1 MNVPAVPFRQFVLK
15 VHSRCDLAC
24 DHCYVYEHADQSW
37 RRRPAVMADETAT
50 WAVTRI
56 AEHVKSH
63 GLGQVHVVLHGGEPL
78 LAGRG
83 RLGRL
88 IAELRGGLDELCAL
102 DLRVHTN
109 GTLLDDR
116 FLDLFE
122 EHDVKVGV
130 SLDGDRA
137 ANDRHRRYA
146 DGRSSYDRVV
156 RAVERLRRRPRLYA
170 GLLCTIDVANDPVA
184 VYRALA
190 DLEPPCVD
198 FLLPHATWDSP
209 PPRPAPTAYADWL
222 IEIFEL
228 WSAEGR
234 RVPVRMFESILR
246 TSRGGTSL
254 TESLGLEPADLVV
267 IETDGSYE
275 QADSLKA
282 AYDGAPATG
291 LDVFRHDL
299 DTVARHTG
307 VLARQQGL
315 GGLCDT
321 CRACPVV
328 DSCGGGLYA
337 HRYRTGS
344 GFANPS
350 VYSADLFALI
360 THVRRRTA
368 MPTHSVP
375 AAAMDA
381 LSAGYGG
388 EEDVRCLAAAQRTMR
403 RALLS
408 GVGAQESAAAGWEL
422 ITRLDAGHR
431 EAVDAVLDHPY
442 VREWAVRCLR
452 HDGDPAYLANIA
464 GAAAVRAGV
473 AADLVITAVDGV
485 FHLPTLGA
493 FEAGRAATARLVA
506 ESGRFSLPDMPDA
519 AWRPARRLTAPGL
532 SVVLEDTDPHRHCH
546 GHPASGRLT
555 EAEAAEWQRVFA
567 EAWAVIES
575 DHPAYA
581 PGLRAGLTTLVPLD
595 PPEGGGSASSAAR
608 NAFGAV
614 AVAPPADPATLALL
628 LIHEFQHVKLGA
640 LFDLVDLYDPAHT
653 GLYYAPWRR
662 ESPRPIEALL
672 QGVYAH
678 LAVTDFWRVRRH
690 LRDDG
695 TGEVQFALWREQT
708 ARAIDDLDGSGGLT
722 PLGTRF
728 VAGLRRTL
736 EPWLDEPVSGRAAAA
751 AAELAER
758 YRAESAALRS

>member
-1 MNVPAVPFRQFVLK
+1 MNRPSVPFRQFVLK

-37 RRRPAVMADETAT
+37 RSRPAVMSDETAA

-63 GLGQVHVVLHGGEPL
+63 GLAQVHVVLHGGEPL
-78 LAGRG
+78 LAGHG

-88 IAELRGGLDELCAL
+88 IAELRGGLGGLCAL

-109 GTLLDDR
+109 GVLLDER

-122 EHDVKVGV
+122 EHDVRVGV

-146 DGRSSYDRVV
+146 DGRSSYDRVI
-156 RAVERLRRRPRLYA
+156 RAVERLRRRPQLYA
-170 GLLCTIDVANDPVA
+170 GLLCTIDVANDPGA

-190 DLEPPCVD
+190 ALEPPRVD

-209 PPRPAPTAYADWL
+209 PSRPTPTAYADWL
-222 IEIFEL
+222 IEIFEI

-234 RVPVRMFESILR
+234 VVPVRMFESILR
-246 TSRGGTSL
+246 TSRGAPSL

-267 IETDGSYE
+267 IETDGTYE
-275 QADSLKA
+275 QADSLKV
-282 AYDGAPATG
+282 AYEGAPATG
-291 LDVFRHDL
+291 LEVFHHDL
-299 DTVARHTG
+299 DAVARHTG

-315 GGLCDT
+315 GGLCAT

-350 VYSADLFALI
+350 VYSADLFKLI
-360 THVRRRTA
+360 TYIRRRTA

-375 AAAMDA
+375 AATMDA
-381 LSAGYGG
+381 LSAGFGDQ
-388 EEDVRCLAAAQRTMR
+388 EDVRCLAAAQRTMR
-403 RALLS
+403 RALLA
-408 GVGAQESAAAGWEL
+408 GVNAHETPTAGWEL
-422 ITRLDAGHR
+422 LTRLDDEHR
-431 EAVDAVLDHPY
+431 DAVDAVLDHPY

-452 HDGDPAYLANIA
+452 QGGDAGYLANIA
-464 GAAAVRAGV
+464 GAAAVRAGAV
-473 AADLVITAVDGV
+473 AEIAITAVDGV

-493 FEAGRAATARLVA
+493 FEAGSATTARLVA
-506 ESGRFSLPDMPDA
+506 EGGRFSLEDLPGAVWHPL
-519 AWRPARRLTAPGL
+519 RRLTAEGL
-532 SVVLEDTDPHRHCH
+532 SVVLEDTDPHRRCH
-546 GHPASGRLT
+546 GHPVAGRLT
-555 EAEAAEWQRVFA
+555 EEEAAAWQRVFA
-567 EAWAVIES
+567 EAWALIES

-581 PGLRAGLTTLVPLD
+581 SGLRAGLTTLVPLD
-595 PPEGGGSASSAAR
+595 PPAGGGSASSAAR

-628 LIHEFQHVKLGA
+628 LVHEFQHVKLGA
-640 LFDLVDLYDPAHT
+640 VLDLVDLCDPTHT

-662 ESPRPIEALL
+662 ESPRPLEALL

-690 LRDDG
+690 RSEDG
-695 TGEVQFALWREQT
+695 PGEVQFALWREQT
-708 ARAIDDLDGSGGLT
+708 ARAIGDLDGSGGLT
-722 PLGTRF
+722 PLGARF
-728 VAGLRRTL
+728 VSGIRRTL
-736 EPWLDEPVSGRAAAA
+736 EPWLDEPVSGQAAAA

-758 YRAESAALRS
+758 YRAESAALRR

>member
-1 MNVPAVPFRQFVLK
+1 MNLPTVPFRQFVLK

-37 RRRPAVMADETAT
+37 RRRPVVMADETAA

-56 AEHVKSH
+56 AEHVKSN
-63 GLGQVHVVLHGGEPL
+63 GLAHVHIVLHGGEPL
-78 LAGRG
+78 LAGRE

-88 IAELRGGLDELCAL
+88 ITELRGGLDGLCTL

-109 GTLLDDR
+109 GTLLDER

-146 DGRSSYDRVV
+146 DGRSSYDRVI

-170 GLLCTIDVANDPVA
+170 GLLCTIDVANDPRA

-190 DLEPPCVD
+190 ALEPPQVD

-222 IEIFEL
+222 IEVFEL
-228 WSAEGR
+228 WDAEGR
-234 RVPVRMFESILR
+234 RMPVRMFESILR

-267 IETDGSYE
+267 IETDGTYE
-275 QADSLKA
+275 QADSLKV

-291 LDVFRHDL
+291 LDVFHHDL

-350 VYSADLFALI
+350 VYSADLFTLI
-360 THVRRRTA
+360 THIRRRTA

-375 AAAMDA
+375 AVTMDA

-388 EEDVRCLAAAQRTMR
+388 EEDIRCLAAAQRTIR
-403 RALLS
+403 RALLA
-408 GVGAQESAAAGWEL
+408 GVGAHASATAGWDL
-422 ITRLDAGHR
+422 LTRLDADHR
-431 EAVDAVLDHPY
+431 DAVDAVLDHPY

-452 HDGDPAYLANIA
+452 QDGDPGYLANIA
-464 GAAAVRAGV
+464 AAAAVRAGV

-493 FEAGRAATARLVA
+493 FEAGPAAAARLVA
-506 ESGRFSLPDMPDA
+506 EDGRFSLPDLPGA
-519 AWRPARRLTAPGL
+519 VWHPLRRLTAGDL
-532 SVVLEDTDPHRHCH
+532 SVALEDTDPHRHCH

-555 EAEAAEWQRVFA
+555 EAQAAGWQRMFA
-567 EAWAVIES
+567 EAWAIIES

-581 PGLRAGLTTLVPLD
+581 PGLRAGLTTLMPLD
-595 PPEGGGSASSAAR
+595 PPEEGGSASSAAR

-614 AVAPPADPATLALL
+614 AAAPPADPATLALL

-640 LFDLVDLYDPAHT
+640 VFDLLDLYDPAHT
-653 GLYYAPWRR
+653 GRYYAPWRR

-690 LRDDG
+690 RSGDG
-695 TGEVQFALWREQT
+695 PGDVQFALWREQT
-708 ARAIDDLDGSGGLT
+708 ARAIDDLERSGGLT
-722 PLGTRF
+722 PLGARF
-728 VAGLRRTL
+728 VAGMRRTL

-758 YRAESAALRS
+758 YRAESAAARS